1 MEEGKCAEAS
11 GLLISHFSYCGS
23 SSAYLGHNNLQNPG
37 YSVRVVHLRYA
48 LIPNVRSQEVDGG
61 WEEQS
66 NQVSQNVSPA

>member
-23 SSAYLGHNNLQNPG
+23 SSAYLGRNNLQNPG

-61 WEEQS
+61 GKS
-66 NQVSQNVSPA
+66 RATKFLNT